1 MQDQKIEN
9 EQAVATTETT
19 DATTNANA
27 VAVQQSPLASD
38 PAEGA
43 ANAAVDP
50 LDELADL
57 DFLLED
63 IEDKIAP
70 LALSAAHG
78 S

>member
-1 MQDQKIEN
+1 MEIIKSELEADTA
-9 EQAVATTETT
+9 AV
-19 DATTNANA
+19 
-27 VAVQQSPLASD
+27 SPLPVSQADPAGASD
-38 PAEGA
+38 APAKR
-43 ANAAVDP
+43 VDP

-70 LALSAAHG
+70 LALDSFVA